1 MQPDDEALWMRYV
14 EERAIFEKMRKLFRT
29 FFLVVLCFGAVTCIA
44 IIPKA
49 CSELGPGG
57 HFGTH
62 RHHSQHSRLRIPVWD
77 HPRRLHLVCARSSS
91 RAALCLWE
99 WYGAMH
105 YRRLPSLHSGY
116 CRTVCL
122 RLATAN
128 SEAFGGAAR

>member
-57 HFGTH
+57 ILAPIAIVPSILGCAFLFGT
-62 RHHSQHSRLRIPVWD
+62 IP
-77 HPRRLHLVCARSSS
+77 A
-91 RAALCLWE
+91 
-99 WYGAMH
+99 G
-105 YRRLPSLHSGY
+105 
-116 CRTVCL
+116 
-122 RLATAN
+122 
-128 SEAFGGAAR
+128 FI